1 MIQFDEHIF
10 QAGWTHQLGT
20 FLFVLLVSVVSY
32 PPWNQ
37 VTVFLTAPREI
48 SIAAKSL
55 VTKSSNRGK
64 YNISM
69 WCVILIYFDHD
80 DLFWEFPISR
90 FDFKNLHW
98 ELKNHIV
105 LP

>member
-20 FLFVLLVSVVSY
+20 FLFVLSVSVISY

-55 VTKSSNRGK
+55 NAQIVENATFP
-64 YNISM
+64 
-69 WCVILIYFDHD
+69 CDVFILIMMTY
-80 DLFWEFPISR
+80 LGISNIQVR
-90 FDFKNLHW
+90 FQEITLGIEEPHCFAL
-98 ELKNHIV
+98 ES
-105 LP
+105 